1 MLQEL
6 YRYALDHQLAAKP
19 GFKLKTPKAYVC
31 LNRQGE
37 LTAID
42 PPPPQ
47 PVLCPD
53 LGSTAQGTTKC
64 NFLVEKALITLTQ
77 EKPQKRAF
85 FLQTLKEAAETEPL
99 FCVLY
104 TVLTSPKTVEAIGE
118 ALQAHRVK
126 QADIIGYKVDGI
138 ALESLPG
145 YQSWWCGYAAAQRGA
160 SQKQQAERCLITGEA
175 VAPIKTVPKV
185 PGLRPVGGHSSGDA
199 LLCFDK
205 DAFCSYGRKQAANA
219 PVSEEAMIAVNAAL
233 NELINV
239 QKAPILAGARWLHW
253 YKSALPQELPD
264 PLGELFGSREEDGEE
279 ESARE
284 QDDRTDPLLTAAAR
298 QQADALLK
306 SPYTGESPAGMQDNE
321 YYILSLSG
329 AGGRMMVRGWQQGR
343 FIQLQQAL
351 ERWWEELSLISPGGK
366 GPLPQPR
373 LGQLNARLIKPQ
385 KGKSLSEQMSKELAS
400 LEPQLIFAIIGGG
413 PLPAQAAAR
422 ALQSIRSKMM
432 SGDGEKREP
441 MPDARACQ
449 LLKVWL
455 SRQNAAEKGGV
466 KMNAELTP
474 DYPNAAYHCGR
485 MMAVYAAIQSS
496 AMGDVG
502 AGVLQ
507 RYYTSASCTPALV
520 FGRLSGLCQHHLAKL
535 DNPGLA
541 RYYEKLLGEIA
552 QKIAPPLPAALDLRG
567 QAEFALGYY
576 QQRAALFAPR
586 KDGKSSEKDPSK
598 GSPVEKASLE
608 NGQ

>member
-6 YRYALDHQLAAKP
+6 YRYALDHQLAARP

-31 LNRQGE
+31 LNRQGK

-47 PVLCPD
+47 PVPCPD
-53 LGSTAQGTTKC
+53 LGYAAQSTTKC
-64 NFLVEKALITLTQ
+64 NFPVEKMLITLTQ
-77 EKPQKRAF
+77 EKPQKRTF

-99 FCVLY
+99 FGVLY
-104 TVLTSPKTVEAIGE
+104 TALTSPETVEAIGE

-126 QADIIGYKVDGI
+126 PADIIGYKVDGR

-145 YQSWWCGYAAAQRGA
+145 YQSWWRDYAAAQQ
-160 SQKQQAERCLITGEA
+160 STFKKQQIERCLITGEI
-175 VAPIKTVPKV
+175 VTPIRTVPKV
-185 PGLRPVGGHSSGDA
+185 SGLLSVGGQQNGDT
-199 LLCFDK
+199 LICFDK
-205 DAFCSYGRKQAANA
+205 DAFCSYGRKHAANA
-219 PVSEEAMIAVNAAL
+219 PVSEEAMRAVNVAL
-233 NELINV
+233 EELINV

-264 PLGELFGSREEDGEE
+264 PLGELFGFQEEDEE

-284 QDDRTDPLLTAAAR
+284 QGDEADPLLTAAAR

-306 SPYTGESPAGMQDNE
+306 SPYTGEMPAGMQDNE

-400 LEPQLIFAIIGGG
+400 LEPQLIFAIIGGS

-466 KMNAELTP
+466 KMKAELTP

-507 RYYTSASCTPALV
+507 RYYTAASCTPALV

-567 QAEFALGYY
+567 QAEFSLGYY
-576 QQRAALFAPR
+576 QQRAALFAPH
-586 KDGKSSEKDPSK
+586 KGGESSKKSGEADAPED
-598 GSPVEKASLE
+598 SPDEKASL
-608 NGQ
+608 